1 MQEPEFNETVAAVDL
16 GSNSFH
22 MVVASLADEQL
33 KIIDRLRERV
43 ALAEGLDEN
52 ERLRPKVAERA
63 LACLERFGQ
72 RLAHMPAGAVRVVGT
87 NTMRQVRDGHAFLER
102 AQVALGRR
110 IEIISGREEARLIYL
125 GVTHASADDSRRKLV
140 VDIGGGSTECI
151 LGEGHEPLETDS
163 LQMGCVG
170 YSLKY
175 FPGGEINAER
185 MQRAQIAAGLELQG
199 LARRYKRLGWET
211 CIGSSGTIVACE
223 EMVRLS
229 GWSDDGLTD
238 KAMRKLRKALLDAG
252 HCDNLSLPALQA
264 DRAPVLAG
272 GVAILCAVFKILD
285 VDVMRASPGALRE
298 GVLYDLLGRMRH
310 EDVRE
315 QTIRAF
321 ARRYNVD
328 LEQAGRVERTALS
341 LLDQVREPWDLHSSH
356 HQRLLS
362 WGARLHEI
370 GLSIAYSGYH
380 RHGAYIAANS
390 DMPGFSRQDQQVL
403 ALLIEAHRRKPSR
416 ESFDALPS
424 DVRGAALRL
433 CMLLR
438 IAVRLHRSRA
448 PRAAP
453 ALRLYA
459 RREQLRLEFDGGW
472 LAQHPLSRADLE
484 EEVAQARMLGVE
496 LLVS

>member
-1 MQEPEFNETVAAVDL
+1 MDTVAAVDL

-22 MVVASLADEQL
+22 MVVASLDDEQL
-33 KIIDRLRERV
+33 KILDRLRERV
-43 ALAEGLDEN
+43 AIAEGLDEN
-52 ERLRPKVAERA
+52 DRLRPKVQERA

-72 RLAHMPAGAVRVVGT
+72 RLAHMPPGSVRVVGT
-87 NTMRQVRDGHAFLER
+87 NTLRRMRESRAFLAK
-102 AQVALGRR
+102 AQSAVGRP

-125 GVTHASADDSRRKLV
+125 GVTHAHADDSRRKLV

-175 FPGGEINAER
+175 FSGGEITRER
-185 MQRAQIAAGLELQG
+185 MQKAQIAAGLELQG

-229 GWSDDGLTD
+229 GWSSDGLTE
-238 KAMRKLRKALLDAG
+238 KALRKLRNAMLDAG
-252 HCDNLSLPALQA
+252 HCERLALPALQA

-298 GVLYDLLGRMRH
+298 GVLFDLLGRMRH

-315 QTIRAF
+315 QTIRSF

-328 LEQAGRVERTALS
+328 LEQAGRVERTALH
-341 LLDQVREPWDLHSSH
+341 LLEQVRESWELHSTN

-362 WGARLHEI
+362 WAARLHEI
-370 GLSIAYSGYH
+370 GLGIAYSGYH

-390 DMPGFSRQDQQVL
+390 DMPGFSRQDQQLL
-403 ALLIEAHRRKPSR
+403 ALLIETHRRKPSR
-416 ESFDALPS
+416 DAFDALPA
-424 DVRGAALRL
+424 DVQGPALRL
-433 CMLLR
+433 CALLR
-438 IAVRLHRSRA
+438 ISVRLHRSRA
-448 PRAAP
+448 PRPTP
-453 ALRLYA
+453 AVRLYA
-459 RREQLRLEFDGGW
+459 RREQLRLEFDGDW
-472 LAQHPLSRADLE
+472 LAAHPLSRADLE
-484 EEVAQARMLGVE
+484 EEVSQSRALGIE
-496 LLVS
+496 LIVK

>member
-1 MQEPEFNETVAAVDL
+1 MKAQGVMDTVAAVDL

-22 MVVASLADEQL
+22 MVVASLDNEQL
-33 KIIDRLRERV
+33 KILDRLRERV
-43 ALAEGLDEN
+43 AIAEGLDESD
-52 ERLRPKVAERA
+52 RLRPKVQERA

-72 RLAHMPAGAVRVVGT
+72 RLAHMPPGSVRVVGT
-87 NTMRQVRDGHAFLER
+87 NTLRRMRESRAFLAK
-102 AQVALGRR
+102 AQSAVGRP
-110 IEIISGREEARLIYL
+110 IEIVSGREEARLIYL
-125 GVTHASADDSRRKLV
+125 GVTHAHADDSRRKLV

-175 FPGGEINAER
+175 FPGGEITRER
-185 MQRAQIAAGLELQG
+185 MQKAQIAAGLELQG

-229 GWSDDGLTD
+229 GWSSDGLTE
-238 KAMRKLRKALLDAG
+238 KALRKLRNALLDAG
-252 HCDNLSLPALQA
+252 HCERIALPALQA

-298 GVLYDLLGRMRH
+298 GVLFDLLGRMRH

-315 QTIRAF
+315 QTIRSF

-328 LEQAGRVERTALS
+328 LEQAGRVERTALH
-341 LLDQVREPWDLHSSH
+341 LLEQVREAWELHSTNF
-356 HQRLLS
+356 QRLLS
-362 WGARLHEI
+362 WAARLHEI
-370 GLSIAYSGYH
+370 GLGIAYSGYH

-403 ALLIEAHRRKPSR
+403 ALLIETHRRKPSR
-416 ESFDALPS
+416 DAFEALPA
-424 DVRGAALRL
+424 DAQGPALRL
-433 CMLLR
+433 CALLR

-448 PRAAP
+448 PRP
-453 ALRLYA
+453 TPTLRLYA

-472 LAQHPLSRADLE
+472 LEAHPLSRADLD
-484 EEVAQARMLGVE
+484 EEVSQSRALGIE
-496 LLVS
+496 LIVK